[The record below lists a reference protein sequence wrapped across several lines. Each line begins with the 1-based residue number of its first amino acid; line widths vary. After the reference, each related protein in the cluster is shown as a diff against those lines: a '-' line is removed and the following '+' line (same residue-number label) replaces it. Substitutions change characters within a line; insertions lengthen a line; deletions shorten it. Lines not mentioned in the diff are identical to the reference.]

1 MSFPLNRTSPK
12 ARTPRSGRTGRPYGR
27 RHDRLRANFRAAK
40 DHLRREPFRVPTAA
54 TELDLDGRKVRVTN
68 LGKVLYP
75 APGFSKAAVIDYYA
89 RIADVLLPHLRQRPV
104 TLKRYPDGVDGK
116 FFYEKQAP
124 IHRPPWLQTAPVW
137 SHARGGEID
146 YCLLN
151 DRASLVW
158 AANLASL
165 ELHPFLH
172 RAPRLTRPESVVFDL
187 DPGPPASI
195 VECCTVALALR
206 KFFAAHGLECC
217 AKTSGSKGL
226 QLFVPL
232 NTATTYA
239 KTKPFAQHVAEEMR
253 ESAPQL
259 IVTQM
264 RRALR
269 GGKVFI
275 DWSQNDPHKTTVS
288 VYSLRARPAPTV
300 STPVTWAEV
309 QKCARTRDPQMLVFD
324 STAVLQRV
332 KRRGDLFAPLLTLR
346 QRLPKGR

>member
-1 MSFPLNRTSPK
+1 MP
-12 ARTPRSGRTGRPYGR
+12 G
-27 RHDRLRANFRAAK
+27 
-40 DHLRREPFRVPTAA
+40 
-54 TELDLDGRKVRVTN
+54 ELDIDGRKVRVTN
-68 LGKVLYP
+68 LDKVLYP
-75 APGFSKAAVIDYYA
+75 AHGFTKAQVIDYYA
-89 RIADVLLPHLRQRPV
+89 RIAEVLLPHLARRPV
-104 TLKRYPDGVDGK
+104 TLKRYPDGVDAG

-124 IHRPPWLQTAPVW
+124 AHRPAWLKTAAVW
-137 SHARGGEID
+137 SDTRGGEID

-151 DRASLVW
+151 DRAALVW
-158 AANLASL
+158 VANLASL

-172 RAPRLTRPESVVFDL
+172 RAPRLARPESVVFDL

-206 KFFAAHGLECC
+206 KFFAAHGLECL

-226 QLFVPL
+226 QLYVPL
-232 NTATTYA
+232 NTTVTYA
-239 KTKPFAQHVAEEMR
+239 KTKTFAQRVAELMR

-269 GGKVFI
+269 PGKVFI

-288 VYSLRARPAPTV
+288 VYSLRARSAPTV

-309 QKCARTRDPQMLVFD
+309 RKCARSGDPQALVFD
-324 STAVLQRV
+324 SAAVLRRV
-332 KRRGDLFAPLLTLR
+332 KRRGDLFAPMLSLH
-346 QRLPKGR
+346 QHLPGLG

>member
-1 MSFPLNRTSPK
+1 MP
-12 ARTPRSGRTGRPYGR
+12 A
-27 RHDRLRANFRAAK
+27 
-40 DHLRREPFRVPTAA
+40 
-54 TELDLDGRKVRVTN
+54 ELDIDGRKVRVTN
-68 LGKVLYP
+68 LAKVLYP
-75 APGFSKAAVIDYYA
+75 ATGFTKAQVIDYYA
-89 RIADVLLPHLRQRPV
+89 RIADVLLPHLDRRPV
-104 TLKRYPDGVDGK
+104 TLKRYPDGVEAG

-124 IHRPPWLQTAPVW
+124 AHRPPWLKTAPVW
-137 SHARGGEID
+137 SDTRGGEID

-151 DRASLVW
+151 DRAALVW
-158 AANLASL
+158 VANLASL

-172 RAPRLTRPESVVFDL
+172 RAPRIARPESVVFDL
-187 DPGPPASI
+187 DPGSPASI

-206 KFFAAHGLECC
+206 KLLTSHGLDCFP
-217 AKTSGSKGL
+217 KTSGSKGL

-232 NTATTYA
+232 NTVTTYG
-239 KTKPFAQHVAEEMR
+239 KTKPFAQHVAGEMR
-253 ESAPQL
+253 ERAPEL

-269 GGKVFI
+269 PGKVFI

-309 QKCARTRDPQMLVFD
+309 RKCARSRDPQALVFD
-324 STAVLQRV
+324 SAAVLRRT

-346 QRLPKGR
+346 QRLPKGL

>member
-1 MSFPLNRTSPK
+1 MP
-12 ARTPRSGRTGRPYGR
+12 G
-27 RHDRLRANFRAAK
+27 
-40 DHLRREPFRVPTAA
+40 
-54 TELDLDGRKVRVTN
+54 ELDIDGRKVRVTN
-68 LGKVLYP
+68 LDKVLYP
-75 APGFSKAAVIDYYA
+75 AHGFTKAQVIDYYA
-89 RIADVLLPHLRQRPV
+89 RIAEVLLPHLARRPV
-104 TLKRYPDGVDGK
+104 TLKRYPDGVDAG

-124 IHRPPWLQTAPVW
+124 AHRPAWLKTAAVW
-137 SHARGGEID
+137 SDTRGGEID

-151 DRASLVW
+151 DRAALVW
-158 AANLASL
+158 VANLASL

-172 RAPRLTRPESVVFDL
+172 RAPRLARPESVVFDL

-206 KFFAAHGLECC
+206 KFFAAHGLECL

-226 QLFVPL
+226 QLYVPL
-232 NTATTYA
+232 NTTVTYA
-239 KTKPFAQHVAEEMR
+239 KTKTFAQRVAELMR

-269 GGKVFI
+269 PGKVFI

-288 VYSLRARPAPTV
+288 VYSLRARSAPTV

-309 QKCARTRDPQMLVFD
+309 RKCARSGDPQALVFD
-324 STAVLQRV
+324 AAAVLRRV
-332 KRRGDLFAPLLTLR
+332 KRRGDLFAPMLSLH
-346 QRLPKGR
+346 QHLPGLG

>member
-1 MSFPLNRTSPK
+1 MVISERRTSPED
-12 ARTPRSGRTGRPYGR
+12 TM
-27 RHDRLRANFRAAK
+27 
-40 DHLRREPFRVPTAA
+40 PTAPA
-54 TELDLDGRKVRVTN
+54 ELDIDGRKVRVTN

-75 APGFSKAAVIDYYA
+75 AHDFTKAQVIDYYA
-89 RIADVLLPHLRQRPV
+89 RIADVLVPHLVRRPV

-124 IHRPPWLQTAPVW
+124 AHRPAWLKTAPVW
-137 SHARGGEID
+137 SDTRGDEID
-146 YCLLN
+146 YCVLG

-158 AANLASL
+158 AANLGSL

-172 RAPRLTRPESVVFDL
+172 RAPRLTRPDSLVFDL

-195 VECCTVALALR
+195 VECCAVGLELR
-206 KFFAAHGLECC
+206 KFLATHGLECF

-232 NTATTYA
+232 NTPTTYG
-239 KTKPFAQHVAEEMR
+239 KTKPFARRVAERMR
-253 ESAPQL
+253 ESAPKM

-264 RRALR
+264 QRALR
-269 GGKVFI
+269 RGKIFI
-275 DWSQNDPHKTTVS
+275 DWSQNDPHKTTVG

-309 QKCARTRDPQMLVFD
+309 RKCLRTRDPQTLVFD
-324 STAVLQRV
+324 AAAVLQRV
-332 KRRGDLFAPLLTLR
+332 KRRGDLFAPMLTLR
-346 QRLPKGR
+346 QRLPALKVLE